1 MNRTC
6 SPRRFAQTALLA
18 LLLSAVLALPACAGF
33 VEGVVPTESGFAG
46 AVTVVSEEADGP
58 CGVVTVRVPYLGVLG
73 DEKTGLARVVFPRKA
88 AMPGTRLPAFC
99 HVHYEKDTGGA
110 KQWAGKGW
118 AVFTAAYTG
127 ADGESPLDV
136 SVGNGN
142 NLARAVIQWARR
154 CPFVDPARM
163 HIDGGS
169 QGGYMAL
176 AMSADMFPVTSATA
190 DAPVANWAYNF
201 AYFEANRPLVAG
213 YPSPMESPLPVMASV
228 LQLAD
233 MSYEHFPRDLAHD
246 TWFHLSPIS
255 QTARIA
261 NPVMVTIATGDMLVP
276 MEQITAEHLHPHDP
290 AKFPEGYARDYEG
303 LAPSDKTRVR
313 LQNLPP
319 PESVFNAVMPLQ
331 ENSYVVTTA
340 MRLGAEERP
349 DKRPAAADRPWSREH
364 QWNFCYL
371 DEGPPEP
378 FADHTTWAWDT
389 VPDSFVAHYQQ
400 TPPKP
405 EILNAAKL
413 QRLLERYTGNM
424 NNLPILNNG
433 TPANRRNFEYVEKR
447 DVLHGLISYAE
458 LGSAYADWLTALYN
472 EASLKPFGAQVTLDT
487 LRHTLSELKP

>member
-88 AMPGTRLPAFC
+88 ALPGTRLPAFC

-127 ADGESPLDV
+127 ADGESPIDV

-176 AMSADMFPVTSATA
+176 AMSADMFPVTSTTA
-190 DAPVANWAYNF
+190 DVPVVNWCYNIG
-201 AYFEANRPLVAG
+201 YLEANRAHGG
-213 YPSPMESPLPVMASV
+213 YPGHEAESPLPVMGMV
-228 LQLAD
+228 TGLAE
-233 MSYEHFPRDLAHD
+233 MAYAYFPRDLSAD
-246 TWFHLSPIS
+246 AWYWLSPIS
-255 QTARIA
+255 MLDRIA
-261 NPVMVTIATGDMLVP
+261 NPVLVTSATGDMLVP
-276 MEQITAEHLHPHDP
+276 MEQMSRTHFRAPDP
-290 AKFPEGYARDYEG
+290 ALFPEGYRRDFDGLTANEKARKVFEECLPPEKVFIHVEPRPEDGFAYTREMI
-303 LAPSDKTRVR
+303 LDPKKMPQKKQKHIDKT
-313 LQNLPP
+313 
-319 PESVFNAVMPLQ
+319 
-331 ENSYVVTTA
+331 
-340 MRLGAEERP
+340 
-349 DKRPAAADRPWSREH
+349 WSPEH
-364 QWNFCYL
+364 QWSLFYM
-371 DEGPPEP
+371 DEGGPLP
-378 FADHTTWAWDT
+378 FAGHNSWNWNAG
-389 VPDSFVAHYQQ
+389 PDSFTAHYRDAV
-400 TPPKP
+400 PDPSV
-405 EILNAAKL
+405 LNAAKL
-413 QRLLERYTGNM
+413 LRLMERHEGKLS
-424 NNLPILNNG
+424 NLPLLNSG
-433 TPANRRNFEYVEKR
+433 APANRCNHADAERR
-447 DVLHGLISYAE
+447 DVRAGLAAYAALGADHAARLKALYAE
-458 LGSAYADWLTALYN
+458 CPLKALGETLPADIA
-472 EASLKPFGAQVTLDT
+472 P
-487 LRHTLSELKP
+487 